1 MAITSVANK
10 TKKNKTMAGEEIGI
24 FVSVL
29 VISLIV
35 ILVNPKFLT
44 PLNLQNLSEN
54 ISYVMIIGIGM
65 TGVMISGGLDLSI
78 GSVMAFASC
87 ISALMMSSAGIPP
100 FFAVIIGLAA
110 SSLFGLINGLLI
122 VQVGIPSFIVTLGS
136 MQIARG
142 IVQAIT
148 KGRPI
153 YPLPESFSFLG
164 TGLIAGIPCSVII
177 MIVLALIFNFLYK
190 NTPYGRGIYAIG
202 GNFEAARLAGLS
214 VRKISMSVYI
224 ITSLL
229 AGLSGIIM
237 TSKMSSAQV
246 SLGTG
251 WEFKVITAVII
262 GGTSMMGGIGTILGT
277 LLGAI
282 LMGVIQNGMIL
293 LRISIYWQNIVI
305 GLIIIFAVTLDV
317 VRRKK
322 MGVA

>member
-1 MAITSVANK
+1 MG
-10 TKKNKTMAGEEIGI
+10 GEEIGI
-24 FVSVL
+24 LGSVL
-29 VISLIV
+29 FISLIV

-44 PLNLQNLSEN
+44 ALNLRNLSEN

-78 GSVMAFASC
+78 GSVMAFGSC
-87 ISALMMSSAGIPP
+87 ISALLMRSAGFSP
-100 FFAVIIGLAA
+100 FIAVIIGLLA
-110 SSLFGLINGLLI
+110 SSLFGLFNGILI
-122 VQVGIPSFIVTLGS
+122 VRVGIPSFIVTLGS

-164 TGLIAGIPCSVII
+164 NSLILGVPVSVLI
-177 MIVLALIFNFLYK
+177 MLLLALVFNFLYK
-190 NTPYGRGIYAIG
+190 NTSYGRGIYAIG
-202 GNFEAARLAGLS
+202 GNYEAARLAGLP
-214 VRKISMSVYI
+214 VKNVSMSVYI
-224 ITSLL
+224 ITSML
-229 AGLSGIIM
+229 AGLSGLIM

-262 GGTSMMGGIGTILGT
+262 GGTSMMGGIGTITGT

-317 VRRKK
+317 LRRKK